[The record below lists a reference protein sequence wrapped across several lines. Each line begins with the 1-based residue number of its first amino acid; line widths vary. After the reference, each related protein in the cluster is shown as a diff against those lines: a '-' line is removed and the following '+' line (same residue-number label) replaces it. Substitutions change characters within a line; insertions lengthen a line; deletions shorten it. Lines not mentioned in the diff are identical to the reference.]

1 MKLTLV
7 LALLFGLAG
16 TAIAQTYG
24 PSLYDVAN
32 VASDDVLY
40 IRSAP
45 DADSPSLGS
54 LRPDA
59 RGLEVTGQSADGKWA
74 RVNSGEAAGWVALR
88 FLRLSAAWA
97 DGTPFGLACSG
108 TEPFW
113 SIRAVP
119 GYLEYADANGET
131 RRYREH
137 ERLRG
142 AGVGFADLAII
153 GQADGQSASMIISPA
168 SCNDG
173 MSGREYALRIQLL
186 RPGAQMPLLSG
197 CCSMIAA
204 Q

>member
-1 MKLTLV
+1 MKLTLI
-7 LALLFGLAG
+7 LALLCGLTG
-16 TAIAQTYG
+16 TAFAQGYG

-32 VASDDVLY
+32 VASDDVLN

-59 RGLEVTGQSADGKWA
+59 RGIEVTGQSADGKWA
-74 RVNSGEAAGWVALR
+74 RINHGESAGWVALR
-88 FLRLSAAWA
+88 FLRLAANWA
-97 DGTPFGLACSG
+97 DGTPFGLVCSG

-113 SIRAVP
+113 SIRALP
-119 GYLEYADANGET
+119 GYLEYSDANGASQ
-131 RRYREH
+131 RYREQ

-153 GQADGQSASMIISPA
+153 GRGDDQTASMIISPA

-173 MSGREYALRIQLL
+173 MSDLEFALRIQLL